1 MLPFFVSMYFY
12 LCLVKKVTTMAS
24 TIEKQTWLVDTI
36 SRHGRISLKDLSRIW
51 ENNDTLNPDGLE
63 LSERTFHRHREE
75 ISRIFGIDIKCDKR
89 DMNRYYIDD
98 EVDGKEVRSWL
109 LSTISVDSMLNQ
121 SKDLRDRIQFETI
134 PSGQKYLSMIISAM
148 RDGLKL
154 RMTYHSFWRRK
165 DDEVLLEPYFVK
177 VDNQRWYVIGP
188 SDIHPKD
195 PHIYS
200 LDRII
205 SLEPTTS
212 KFKYPKSFDPYEYFS
227 DDFGIFHSEEPVRTI
242 LLKVAK
248 YQCNYIETLPL
259 HTSQVKVE
267 EGEDYNVYQLRLKPN
282 YQFYKAI
289 VSGGPDYEVLEPA
302 AVRKEVADW
311 LREALD
317 HYADVSE

>member
-1 MLPFFVSMYFY
+1 
-12 LCLVKKVTTMAS
+12 MAS

-51 ENNDTLNPDGLE
+51 EDNRTLNPDRLE

-109 LSTISVDSMLNQ
+109 LSTISVDSMLHQ
-121 SKDLRDRIQFETI
+121 SKDLRDRIQFEEI

-154 RMTYHSFWRRK
+154 KMVYHSFWRRK
-165 DDEVLLEPYFVK
+165 EEEVLLEPYFVK

-188 SDIHPKD
+188 SDVHPKD
-195 PHIYS
+195 PHIYG

-205 SLEPTTS
+205 SLQLTS
-212 KFKYPKSFDPYEYFS
+212 TKFKYPKSFDPNEYFHS
-227 DDFGIFHSEEPVRTI
+227 DFGIFHSEEEVQNI

-248 YQCNYIETLPL
+248 YQCNYVETLPL
-259 HTSQVKVE
+259 HSTQEKIE
-267 EGEDYNVYQLRLKPN
+267 ETNDYNVYRLRLKPN
-282 YQFYKAI
+282 FQFYKTI
-289 VSGGPDYEVLEPA
+289 VSGGSDYEILEPES
-302 AVRKEVADW
+302 VRKEVIRW
-311 LREALD
+311 LKDALEQ
-317 HYADVSE
+317 YK